1 MMNVEEEDDEDAQ
14 LGSKQRKQ
22 IFEAEIDKKIYIGGK
37 IYALLLK
44 PYDMTCLCPK

>member
-1 MMNVEEEDDEDAQ
+1 MTMMNDEEEDDEDAQ

-37 IYALLLK
+37 IIYIYICIIIETL
-44 PYDMTCLCPK
+44 